1 MASFVL
7 LLLVTLSVPII
18 ESIYLFKIYVD
29 VESVLPLLQTRR
41 CAARLTEVILP
52 DFDKAH

>member
-1 MASFVL
+1 
-7 LLLVTLSVPII
+7 LSVPII

-41 CAARLTEVILP
+41 CDARLTEVILP
-52 DFDKAH
+52 DLDKAHLRT